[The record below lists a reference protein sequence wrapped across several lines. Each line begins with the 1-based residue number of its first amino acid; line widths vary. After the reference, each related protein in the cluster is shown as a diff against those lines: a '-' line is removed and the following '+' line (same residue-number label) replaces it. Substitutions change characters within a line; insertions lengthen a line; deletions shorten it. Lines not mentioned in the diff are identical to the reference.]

1 MQLIRYPSPNFG
13 DRRGDGP
20 VDMLVLHYTDMVSAQ
35 EALDRLCDPAAEVS
49 AHYLIDED
57 GRVYQ
62 MVDEDKRAWHAGVSF
77 WRGCRDVNSRSIGIE
92 LANPGHLNGY
102 RPFPSAQMESLARLC
117 RSILARH
124 PIEQRNVIAH
134 SDVAPGRKKDP
145 GELFQWRWLSKEG
158 VGRWPELVRA
168 SDRDLIGSL
177 AEIGYCVDDEAAAI
191 EAFQRHYRP
200 DAITGEADEE
210 TRLLAAGLLET
221 L

>member
-13 DRRGDGP
+13 DRRGDGT
-20 VDMLVLHYTDMVSAQ
+20 VDMLVLHYTDMTSAQ
-35 EALDRLCDPAAEVS
+35 AALDRLCDPQAEVS

-62 MVDEDKRAWHAGVSF
+62 MVDEDKRAWHAGVSY

-102 RPFPSAQMESLARLC
+102 RPFPRAQMQSLVTLC
-117 RSILARH
+117 RSILSRH
-124 PIEQRNVIAH
+124 DIPARNVVAH
-134 SDVAPGRKKDP
+134 SDIAPGRKKDP
-145 GELFQWRWLSKEG
+145 GELFEWRWLSREG

-177 AEIGYCVDDEAAAI
+177 SEIGYCVDDEAAAI
-191 EAFQRHYRP
+191 EAFQRRYRP
-200 DAITGEADEE
+200 NDISGRPDEE
-210 TRLLAAGLLET
+210 TRLLAAGLLDI